1 MPVDNEPNH
10 SYFVLYKQNNQ
21 TFNENQSIYI
31 KKEDARG
38 KNVRGILCKE
48 QISGKK
54 TFTSIAFHLFPV
66 GLSSLTSEERVH
78 CRSPGFHK
86 HGLPLLPPIQV
97 PHTFINRIEEWG
109 IYPHEKWEN
118 IILQY
123 RRLPGFLQAPGKV
136 VLYLL

>member
-10 SYFVLYKQNNQ
+10 SYFVFYKQNNQ
-21 TFNENQSIYI
+21 IIYI

-48 QISGKK
+48 QRSEKK
-54 TFTSIAFHLFPV
+54 TFTSIAFHLHLV

>member
-1 MPVDNEPNH
+1 LFSINKTIR
-10 SYFVLYKQNNQ
+10 LYNKI
-21 TFNENQSIYI
+21 SLYI

-86 HGLPLLPPIQV
+86 HGLPLLPPMQV

-123 RRLPGFLQAPGKV
+123 RHLPGFLQAPGKA

>member
-1 MPVDNEPNH
+1 MPLGKGRHPLWRDRKDSLSQANSSTATPC
-10 SYFVLYKQNNQ
+10 YF
-21 TFNENQSIYI
+21 
-31 KKEDARG
+31 
-38 KNVRGILCKE
+38 
-48 QISGKK
+48 
-54 TFTSIAFHLFPV
+54 FTL
-66 GLSSLTSEERVH
+66 SEERVH

-86 HGLPLLPPIQV
+86 HGLPLLPPMQV

-123 RRLPGFLQAPGKV
+123 RHLPGFLQAPGKA